1 MVTDHRFFLTFT
13 FHTIILTL
21 IFSFT
26 DNRVISQTESY
37 EYFYRICFKDKGENT
52 IAGFEPEDLLSP
64 RAITRRQKAGVPLV
78 DYRDLPVYSG
88 YIDQVSSL
96 GLDFHSGSKWMNTG
110 LFMSHVP
117 ADLSGLS
124 VLPFINAIQPVRVPS
139 GKSIKTDKLHF
150 GTFADDVNSYDR
162 PVAMVNGN
170 VLHNSGYLGDGVLI
184 AVIDGGFYNAD
195 VIQSLAPLRNR
206 AGIVAT
212 YDFIEKDEFVYG
224 YHNHGTAVLSVLAGN
239 IPGKITGSAPG
250 ASYLLLRT
258 EDTTTEYPAEED
270 YWAAAA
276 EYADSAGAD
285 IITSS
290 LGYYNFDNP
299 AFDYKFSDMDGN
311 TAFITRAADIAA
323 SKGILVICS
332 AGNERDNGWLR
343 IVAPADGDSV
353 LAVGAVDRNNQIAA
367 FSSAGPSADGR
378 IKPDNVAMG
387 AGVPVQVVLNAV
399 VRSDGTSFS
408 CPVMSG
414 MAACL
419 IQAVPQAGI
428 EDIISTLHL
437 CADRYNSPDSLYGYG
452 IPDFAEAVIR
462 LQEKYIV
469 KPEKETT
476 AGPNPFTDDIL
487 ITFRE
492 VPGYLWL
499 EIYTLSGQV
508 MVRRY
513 YSDYIGR
520 ELLID
525 DLRSAEAGM
534 YMVKLTTGKGIFI
547 HKVIKIRS

>member
-1 MVTDHRFFLTFT
+1 MVTDNRFFVKFT
-13 FHTIILTL
+13 FHTIIFTL
-21 IFSFT
+21 IFFFT
-26 DNRVISQTESY
+26 DNLVICQTEGY
-37 EYFYRICFKDKGENT
+37 NYFYRIYFKDKGENT
-52 IAGFEPEDLLSP
+52 ITGFEPEDLLSP
-64 RAITRRQKAGVPLV
+64 RAIARRQKTGVPLI

-96 GLDFHSGSKWMNTG
+96 GLDYHSGSKWMNTG
-110 LFMSHVP
+110 LFRSQIP
-117 ADLSGLS
+117 ADIPGLS
-124 VLPFINAIQPVRVPS
+124 VLPFINDVKPVRLPS
-139 GKSIKTDKLHF
+139 GKRMKTDKLFF

-170 VLHNSGYLGDGVLI
+170 VLHNSGYLGNGVLI

-195 VIQSLAPLRNR
+195 VIQSLAPIRNR
-206 AGIVAT
+206 AGIVST

-239 IPGKITGSAPG
+239 IPGKINGSAPG
-250 ASYLLLRT
+250 AEYLLLRT

-270 YWAAAA
+270 YWTSAA

-299 AFDYKFSDMDGN
+299 VFDYKFRDMDGN

-332 AGNERDNGWLR
+332 AGNERDNVWQR

-353 LAVGAVDRNNQIAA
+353 LAVGAVDRNYQIAA
-367 FSSAGPSADGR
+367 FSSAGPSSDGR

-428 EDIISTLHL
+428 KDIISTLHL

-462 LQEKYIV
+462 LQEKYIA

-508 MVRRY
+508 LVRRY

-525 DLRSAEAGM
+525 DLRFAEAGM

-547 HKVIKIRS
+547 HKVIKIRR